1 MTGTMAKRTR
11 RPANGEG
18 SDLRPSGDDAG
29 LSQNMRDLI
38 LRFDAKE
45 RRKLR
50 RVRAGTGSSAK
61 RRRGD
66 VTGGDGEHQG
76 ET

>member
-1 MTGTMAKRTR
+1 MNGTMAKHTR
-11 RPANGEG
+11 RPAYREG

-29 LSQNMRDLI
+29 LPQKMRDLI

-45 RRKLR
+45 RRELR
-50 RVRAGTGSSAK
+50 RVRDGADSSAK

-66 VTGGDGEHQG
+66 VTGGDGENQG